1 MEQFAIQRLCLSS
14 YVYLKQCFCL
24 KAPFFK
30 HTLAP
35 VFSSHIVNKHGPFSL
50 HIYFFVFFSS
60 PFQFNT
66 LLGAPVCCGSGSDGM
81 HTTFSGCRFVIRI
94 CEEYKKKLENMLKF
108 HTLRDLIFSDIN
120 NINSLLKKEFFKV
133 KMPSRGQLAGCEIRI
148 LSIECSD
155 PDLQQD
161 AGLSDVKTCYSQ
173 CSYIYKIL
181 CHETKII

>member
-66 LLGAPVCCGSGSDGM
+66 LLGAPVCCGSGSDGI

-120 NINSLLKKEFFKV
+120 NINSLLKKEFFRVTV
-133 KMPSRGQLAGCEIRI
+133 KCPQGDNWQVARSGSSALNVQI
-148 LSIECSD
+148 L
-155 PDLQQD
+155 
-161 AGLSDVKTCYSQ
+161 
-173 CSYIYKIL
+173 IY
-181 CHETKII
+181 CTTRCRAERC